1 MEKKISKNTGDL
13 LVLAGNN
20 FFPSFWRG
28 LVGTFFALLPFLSIA
43 IVMALIN
50 QYWSYITF
58 GCLALVLVGPM
69 QSGYIAFSKSL
80 YEGEKANVFKVF
92 CGFANKNFIVI
103 ALASAVLVTMY
114 ILGFTLFLVPG
125 VVVIAFFSM
134 VPYYVAKY
142 EDKTLFEAMKMCF
155 VRMRRNRI
163 SMMSYKFAFYLLFLI
178 LIILSWLAGFGV
190 YSLASYSLA
199 ASIAAG
205 IVCGIAILFL
215 LCALVSYYHSA
226 NFCFFIEIEER
237 YERKMKK
244 LEAKEAKKVS
254 GETDAKVEGEAVE
267 VVESAPAESKSKSK
281 K

>member
-28 LVGTFFALLPFLSIA
+28 LVGTFLAVIPFLGIA
-43 IVMALIN
+43 AAMIFIN
-50 QYWSYITF
+50 QYWAYITF
-58 GCLALVLVGPM
+58 GCLALVLIGPM
-69 QSGYIAFSKSL
+69 QYGYIMFSKSL

-92 CGFANKNFIVI
+92 CGFASKSFIVV
-103 ALASAVLVTMY
+103 ALADAVLVTMY
-114 ILGFTLFLVPG
+114 ALGFTLLLIPG
-125 VVVIAFFSM
+125 LVVIAFFSM

-142 EDKTLFEAMKMCF
+142 EDKSFFDAMKMCF

-163 SMMSYKFAFYLLFLI
+163 SMMSYKFAFYLLFLT
-178 LIILSWLAGFGV
+178 LIILGGLAGFGV

-237 YERKMKK
+237 YEKKMKR
-244 LEAKEAKKVS
+244 LEAKDAKKVS
-254 GETDAKVEGEAVE
+254 GETDAKVEGEAIE
-267 VVESAPAESKSKSK
+267 VGESAPAESKSKSK